1 MHILVER
8 SQNKKKLF
16 DFVRNI
22 MNNDI
27 FKNSDQHFFQGQ
39 GEFSNTYKLEQ
50 KSKGAVLNIL

>member
-1 MHILVER
+1 
-8 SQNKKKLF
+8 
-16 DFVRNI
+16 

-50 KSKGAVLNIL
+50 YE